1 MKGFAIAFQ
10 ALHMARSAHA
20 IALESEFR
28 IKRRFNLMRG
38 VAAIANRTPN
48 VTRFEE
54 LTMNAFVIDIFNQYV
69 ALTARFWDV
78 VLANLRVR
86 MRVGKNVMDTVA
98 IVASRSYHKAVHQ
111 QSFSMDGVYEM
122 CYRLLLTYG
131 MSFQNR
137 FLLVAS
143 SARLME
149 IKFVGS
155 GVGV

>member
-28 IKRRFNLMRG
+28 IKRSFNLMRG

-69 ALTARFWDV
+69 ALTARFWDLI
-78 VLANLRVR
+78 LANLIRQNYGFYFGTTSTSPLTANAFKFYKSEVR
-86 MRVGKNVMDTVA
+86 QR
-98 IVASRSYHKAVHQ
+98 
-111 QSFSMDGVYEM
+111 
-122 CYRLLLTYG
+122 
-131 MSFQNR
+131 
-137 FLLVAS
+137 
-143 SARLME
+143 
-149 IKFVGS
+149 
-155 GVGV
+155 